1 MAKALE
7 LLRDQP
13 AAAGILQRFAAWVDA
28 VMMPQMDFYTD
39 EVTRINLEIGTKHL
53 YGERWLAVHM

>member
-13 AAAGILQRFAAWVDA
+13 AAAGMLQRFAAWVDG
-28 VMMPQMDFYTD
+28 VMMPQMDFYAD
-39 EVTRINLEIGTKHL
+39 EVTRVNLEIGTKHL
-53 YGERWLAVHM
+53 YGEQCVR